1 MDHQMGCLTT
11 ESEPA
16 QCLRLLLLMF
26 RCRRKPAWT
35 DRILYMTAPFVGVR
49 QLSYTSHPQ
58 ITMSD
63 HRPVSA
69 DFAVD
74 VSYVTFL

>member
-1 MDHQMGCLTT
+1 
-11 ESEPA
+11 
-16 QCLRLLLLMF
+16 
-26 RCRRKPAWT
+26 
-35 DRILYMTAPFVGVR
+35 MTAPFVEVQ

-69 DFAVD
+69 DFTVD
-74 VSYVTFL
+74 VNYILGFFFILRIVDGSFLFRLR